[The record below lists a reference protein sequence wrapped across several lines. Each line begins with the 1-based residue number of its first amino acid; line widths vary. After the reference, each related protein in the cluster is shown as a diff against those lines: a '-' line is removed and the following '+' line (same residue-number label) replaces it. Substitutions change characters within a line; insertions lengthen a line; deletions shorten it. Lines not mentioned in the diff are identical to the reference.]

1 MALPQSGGGYQVGD
15 GNINE
20 VVLGTQQYPVQTSGA
35 SATLT
40 AAQVTGGL
48 LVAGSGLTAAI
59 AYTTPTGAQLDAA
72 IPNATKVGQSF
83 ELVIINLGTT
93 SAIVTLTGGTGVTIV
108 GLNTMAVSTSAFFE
122 WVKTGDGAWTL
133 YRQS

>member
-15 GNINE
+15 GNTNE
-20 VVLGTQQYPVQTSGA
+20 VVLNVQQFPVQTSGA

-40 AAQVTGGL
+40 TAQVTGGT

-83 ELVIINLGTT
+83 EMVLINLGTT
-93 SAIVTLTGGTGVTIV
+93 SAVVTLTGGTGVTIV
-108 GLNTMAVSTSAFFE
+108 GLNTLAVSTSSFFE
-122 WVKTGDGAWTL
+122 WVKTGDGTWTL

>member
-1 MALPQSGGGYQVGD
+1 MALSQSGGGYQVGD
-15 GNINE
+15 GNTNE
-20 VVLGTQQYPVQTSGA
+20 VALAVQQYPVQTSGA

-40 AAQVTGGL
+40 TAQVTGGT
-48 LVAGSGLTAAI
+48 LVAGNGLTAAI

-83 ELVIINLGTT
+83 EMVIINLGTS
-93 SAIVTLTGGTGVTIV
+93 SAAITLTGGTNVNII
-108 GLNTMAVSTSAFFE
+108 GLNTLAASTSAFFE
-122 WVKTGDGAWTL
+122 WVKVGDGAWNL

>member
-15 GNINE
+15 GNLNE
-20 VVLGTQQYPVQTSGA
+20 VILNTQQFPVQTAGA

-40 AAQVTGGL
+40 AAQVTGGIL
-48 LVAGSGLTAAI
+48 ACGSGLTAAI
-59 AYTTPTGAQLDAA
+59 AYTTPTGTQLDAA

-83 ELVIINLGTT
+83 ELVIINLGTS
-93 SAIVTLTGGTGVTIV
+93 SAAITLTGGTGVTIV
-108 GLNTMAVSTSAFFE
+108 GLNTLAVTTSSFFE
-122 WVKTGDGAWTL
+122 WVKTGDATWSL

>member
-1 MALPQSGGGYQVGD
+1 MALPQSGGGYQLGD
-15 GNINE
+15 GNLNE
-20 VVLGTQQYPVQTSGA
+20 VLLANQQFPVQTSGA

-40 AAQVTGGL
+40 TAQVTGGT
-48 LVAGSGLTAAI
+48 LVAGNGLTAAI

-83 ELVIINLGTT
+83 ELVIINLGTS
-93 SAIVTLTGGTGVTIV
+93 SAAITLTGGTGVTIV

-122 WVKTGDGAWTL
+122 WVKTGDGTWNL
-133 YRQS
+133 YRQN

>member
-15 GNINE
+15 GNLNE
-20 VVLGTQQYPVQTSGA
+20 VTLANQQYPVQTSGV
-35 SATLT
+35 SVTLT
-40 AAQVTGGL
+40 VAQVTGGT
-48 LVAGSGLTAAI
+48 LVAGNGLTAAI

-83 ELVIINLGTT
+83 ELVIINLGTS
-93 SAIVTLTGGTGVTIV
+93 SAAITLTGNTGVTIV

-122 WVKTGDGAWTL
+122 WVKTGDGTWTL

>member
-15 GNINE
+15 GNLNE
-20 VVLGTQQYPVQTSGA
+20 VVLNTQQYPVQTSGA

-93 SAIVTLTGGTGVTIV
+93 SAAITLTGGTGVTIV

-122 WVKTGDGAWTL
+122 WVKTGDAAWTL